1 VIRHPERSEGSPA
14 NGAQF
19 GRWAGDSAPSARLG
33 MTLVAALA
41 LLLGACASVDNPG
54 TSPAPATPWTP
65 PASAVP
71 PVTKFETAAPAASP
85 VSLADVVSI
94 AVANN
99 PLTRE
104 AWLNARTAEANL
116 GSRRSAYYP
125 EVDLGASLSRQSVG
139 AGVNPGS
146 SSTTFAPSV
155 ALSYLLF
162 DFGGRAAT
170 VEEARQTLI
179 AADFEHN
186 QTLQNVVLAAEQAYF
201 QTLDAKALLVAQAGT
216 IKERQAEL
224 DTAEARHGAGLAT
237 IADVLQ
243 ARTALSQAQLTY
255 EQIEGNLRT
264 LEGTLATTMGLP
276 ATTHFD
282 FGELPANVATA
293 TTTQAVDA
301 LIAQATVD
309 RPALAA
315 ARADAERARAHIEE
329 VRSSYLPSVT
339 VNSAAGRTFFAAPSS
354 ANGANSFSAGL
365 GLRFPLFTGYRNVY
379 DVRAAR
385 LQAELAQED
394 VRDLTQQIGLQVWSS
409 YYAMQTARQRVTT
422 SRDLLASAQESANV
436 AAARYREGVGTIL
449 DVLTAQSALEN
460 ARAQEVQSRAD
471 YLLALAELAHA
482 TGKLGAP

>member
-1 VIRHPERSEGSPA
+1 MKFVV
-14 NGAQF
+14 
-19 GRWAGDSAPSARLG
+19 SAI
-33 MTLVAALA
+33 A
-41 LLLGACASVDNPG
+41 LLLAACASVDNPG
-54 TSPAPATPWTP
+54 TAPAPATAWTP

-71 PVTKFETAAPAASP
+71 PVTKFESTLPANTTLT
-85 VSLADVVSI
+85 LADVVNI

-99 PLTRE
+99 PQTRE

-116 GSRRSAYYP
+116 GSRQSAYYP
-125 EVDLGASLSRQSVG
+125 EVDLNATAGRSIVGAS
-139 AGVNPGS
+139 PGRAS
-146 SSTTFAPSV
+146 ASSTTVAPSL

-186 QTLQNVVLAAEQAYF
+186 QAIQNVVLTAETSYF
-201 QTLDAKALLVAQAGT
+201 QYLDAKALLGAQAGT
-216 IKERQAEL
+216 LKERQAEL
-224 DTAEARHGAGLAT
+224 DTANARHDAGLAT

-255 EQIEGNLRT
+255 ETIEGNLRT
-264 LEGTLATTMGLP
+264 IEGTLATAMGLP

-282 FGELPANVATA
+282 FGELPSTVATDE
-293 TTTQAVDA
+293 TSQAVDA

-309 RPALAA
+309 RPDLAA
-315 ARADAERARAHIEE
+315 ARADAERARAHITE
-329 VRSSYLPSVT
+329 VRSAYLPSLT
-339 VNSAAGRTFFAAPSS
+339 LNSTTGRTFFLAPN
-354 ANGANSFSAGL
+354 ALNATNSFSASI
-365 GLRFPLFTGYRNVY
+365 GLRFPLFTGFRNVF
-379 DVRAAR
+379 DERAAR
-385 LQAELAQED
+385 LQAELALED
-394 VRDLTQQIGLQVWSS
+394 VRDLTQQVGLQVWSS
-409 YYAMQTARQRVTT
+409 YYAVQTAKQRVTT

-449 DVLTAQSALEN
+449 DVLTAQSALET

-482 TGKLGAP
+482 TGKLGAPK

>member
-1 VIRHPERSEGSPA
+1 VK
-14 NGAQF
+14 QF
-19 GRWAGDSAPSARLG
+19 LS
-33 MTLVAALA
+33 ALA

-54 TSPAPATPWTP
+54 TSPAPATAWTP

-71 PVTKFETAAPAASP
+71 PVTKFEATLPSAATL
-85 VSLADVVSI
+85 SLADVVGT
-94 AVANN
+94 ALANN
-99 PLTRE
+99 PATRE
-104 AWLNARTAEANL
+104 AWLTARTAEASL
-116 GSRRSAYYP
+116 GSRGSAYYP
-125 EVDLGASLSRQSVG
+125 EVDVNASLSRQSVG
-139 AGVNPGS
+139 SAVNPGS

-186 QTLQNVVLAAEQAYF
+186 QTLQNVVLAAEQSYF
-201 QTLDAKALLVAQAGT
+201 QTLDAKALLGAQAAT
-216 IKERQAEL
+216 LKERKSEL
-224 DTAEARHGAGLAT
+224 DTADARHDAGLAT

-255 EQIEGNLRT
+255 ESIEGNLRT
-264 LEGTLATTMGLP
+264 IEGTLATTMGLP
-276 ATTHFD
+276 ATTRFD
-282 FGELPANVATA
+282 FGELPANVGTD

-301 LIAQATVD
+301 LIAQAQVD

-329 VRSSYLPSVT
+329 VRSAYLPSVT
-339 VNSAAGRTFFAAPSS
+339 LNSAAGRTFYAAPSS
-354 ANGANSFSAGL
+354 VGSASSFSAGV
-365 GLRFPLFTGYRNVY
+365 GLRFPLFTGYRNVF

-385 LQAELAQED
+385 LQADLAQED

-409 YYAMQTARQRVTT
+409 YYAVQTAKRRITT

-436 AAARYREGVGTIL
+436 AAARYREGVGTII

-482 TGKLGAP
+482 TGKLGAPQ

>member
-1 VIRHPERSEGSPA
+1 MKHAIA
-14 NGAQF
+14 
-19 GRWAGDSAPSARLG
+19 L
-33 MTLVAALA
+33 LA
-41 LLLGACASVDNPG
+41 LLFAACAHIDNPG
-54 TSPAPATPWTP
+54 VAPAPEKPWTP
-65 PASAVP
+65 PASAIP
-71 PVTKFETAAPAASP
+71 AVTNFAVTPPAATTLT
-85 VSLADVVSI
+85 LADVVTT
-94 AVANN
+94 ALANN

-116 GSRRSAYYP
+116 GSRRGAYYP
-125 EVDLGASLSRQSVG
+125 EVDVNASLGRTF
-139 AGVNPGS
+139 AGTASNPA
-146 SSTTFAPSV
+146 STTFTPSV

-186 QTLQNVVLAAEQAYF
+186 QTLQNVVLAAEENYF
-201 QTLDAKALLVAQAGT
+201 QYLDAKALLGAQAGT
-216 IKERQAEL
+216 IKERKAEL
-224 DTAEARHGAGLAT
+224 DTAQARHDAGLAT

-255 EQIEGNLRT
+255 ETIEGNLRT
-264 LEGTLATTMGLP
+264 IEGTLATTMGLP
-276 ATTHFD
+276 ATSHFD
-282 FGELPANVATA
+282 FGELPATVATA
-293 TTTQAVDA
+293 ETTQAVDA

-329 VRSSYLPSVT
+329 VRSAYLPSVT
-339 VNSAAGRTFFAAPSS
+339 VNSTAGRTFFLAPGSASS
-354 ANGANSFSAGL
+354 ANSFSAGL
-365 GLRFPLFTGYRNVY
+365 GMRFPLFTGFRNVY

-409 YYAMQTARQRVTT
+409 YYAVQTAKQRITT

-436 AAARYREGVGTIL
+436 AAARYREGVGTIV
-449 DVLTAQSALEN
+449 DVLTAQSSLET
-460 ARAQEVQSRAD
+460 ARAQEVQARAD

>member
-1 VIRHPERSEGSPA
+1 VK
-14 NGAQF
+14 QF
-19 GRWAGDSAPSARLG
+19 LS
-33 MTLVAALA
+33 ALA

-54 TSPAPATPWTP
+54 TSPAPATAWTP

-71 PVTKFETAAPAASP
+71 AVTNFQATLPSATPL
-85 VSLADVVSI
+85 SLADVVST
-94 AVANN
+94 ALANN
-99 PLTRE
+99 PATRE
-104 AWLNARTAEANL
+104 AWLTARAAEANL

-125 EVDLGASLSRQSVG
+125 EVDVNASLGRSITGASPNR
-139 AGVNPGS
+139 AGT
-146 SSTTFAPSV
+146 SSTTFVPSL

-179 AADFEHN
+179 TADFEHN
-186 QTLQNVVLAAEQAYF
+186 QTIQNVVLAAEQNYF
-201 QTLDAKALLVAQAGT
+201 QYLDAKALLGAQAAT
-216 IKERQAEL
+216 LKERKSEL
-224 DTAEARHGAGLAT
+224 DTADARHDAGLAT

-255 EQIEGNLRT
+255 ETIEGNLRT
-264 LEGTLATTMGLP
+264 IEGTLATTMGLP
-276 ATTHFD
+276 ATARLD
-282 FGELPANVATA
+282 FGELPATVATDE
-293 TTTQAVDA
+293 TTQAVDA
-301 LIAQATVD
+301 LIAQATID

-329 VRSSYLPSVT
+329 VRSAYLPSIAL
-339 VNSAAGRTFFAAPSS
+339 NSSAGRTFFIAPSS
-354 ANGANSFSAGL
+354 LASTNSFSAGVA
-365 GLRFPLFTGYRNVY
+365 LRFPFFTGFRNVF

-385 LQAELAQED
+385 LQADLAQED

-409 YYAMQTARQRVTT
+409 YYAVQTAKQRITT

-436 AAARYREGVGTIL
+436 AAARYREGVGTII

-482 TGKLGAP
+482 TGKLGAPK

>member
-1 VIRHPERSEGSPA
+1 MK
-14 NGAQF
+14 QF
-19 GRWAGDSAPSARLG
+19 LSAF
-33 MTLVAALA
+33 A

-54 TSPAPATPWTP
+54 TSPAPATVWTP
-65 PASAVP
+65 PVSAVP
-71 PVTKFETAAPAASP
+71 PVTKFEATLPSAATL
-85 VSLADVVSI
+85 SLADVVST
-94 AVANN
+94 ALANN
-99 PLTRE
+99 PATRE

-125 EVDLGASLSRQSVG
+125 EVDVNASLGRSITGASPNR
-139 AGVNPGS
+139 AGT
-146 SSTTFAPSV
+146 SSTTFVPSL

-186 QTLQNVVLAAEQAYF
+186 QTIQNVVLAAEQNYF
-201 QTLDAKALLVAQAGT
+201 QYLDAKALLAAQAGT
-216 IKERQAEL
+216 LKERKAEL
-224 DTAEARHGAGLAT
+224 DTADARHGAGLAT

-255 EQIEGNLRT
+255 ETIEGNLRT
-264 LEGTLATTMGLP
+264 IEGTLATTMGLP
-276 ATTHFD
+276 ATARLD
-282 FGELPANVATA
+282 FGELPATVATDE
-293 TTTQAVDA
+293 TTQAVDA
-301 LIAQATVD
+301 LIAQATID

-329 VRSSYLPSVT
+329 VRSAYLPSVT
-339 VNSAAGRTFFAAPSS
+339 LNSAAGRTFFIAPSALPS
-354 ANGANSFSAGL
+354 TNSFSAGL
-365 GLRFPLFTGYRNVY
+365 GLRFPFFTGFRNVF

-385 LQAELAQED
+385 LQADLAQED

-409 YYAMQTARQRVTT
+409 YYAVQTAKQRITT

-436 AAARYREGVGTIL
+436 AAARYREGVGTII

-482 TGKLGAP
+482 TGKLGAPK

>member
-1 VIRHPERSEGSPA
+1 MKRFSG
-14 NGAQF
+14 
-19 GRWAGDSAPSARLG
+19 
-33 MTLVAALA
+33 ALA
-41 LLLGACASVDNPG
+41 LLLLAACASVDNPG
-54 TSPAPATPWTP
+54 VAPAPNTAWTP

-71 PVTKFETAAPAASP
+71 PVTAFPTAPPANTTL
-85 VSLADVVSI
+85 SLADVVNI
-94 AVANN
+94 ALTNN

-125 EVDLGASLSRQSVG
+125 EVDVNATAGRTIVGAS
-139 AGVNPGS
+139 AGRAAAA
-146 SSTTFAPSV
+146 STTFAPSL

-186 QTLQNVVLAAEQAYF
+186 QVLQDVVLAAEQSYF
-201 QTLDAKALLVAQAGT
+201 QLLDAKALLDAQAAT
-216 IKERQAEL
+216 VKERQAEL
-224 DTAEARHGAGLAT
+224 NTAEGRHSGGLAT

-255 EQIEGNLRT
+255 ETIEGNLRT
-264 LEGTLATTMGLP
+264 IEGTLATAMGVP
-276 ATTHFD
+276 ATTRFD
-282 FGELPANVATA
+282 LGTLPAAVATEE
-293 TTTQAVDA
+293 TTRAVDA
-301 LIAQATVD
+301 LIAQATTD

-329 VRSSYLPSVT
+329 VRSAYLPSVT
-339 VNSAAGRTFFAAPSS
+339 LSSSAGRTFFFAPS
-354 ANGANSFSAGL
+354 ALGGTNSFSAGL
-365 GLRFPLFTGYRNVY
+365 GLRFPLFTGWRNVF

-394 VRDLTQQIGLQVWSS
+394 VRGLTQQVGLQVWSS
-409 YYAMQTARQRVTT
+409 YYAVQTARQRIAT
-422 SRDLLASAQESANV
+422 SRDLLASAQESVNV
-436 AAARYREGVGTIL
+436 ASARYREGVGTIL
-449 DVLTAQSALEN
+449 DVLTAESSLET
-460 ARAQEVQSRAD
+460 ARAQEVQARAD

>member
-1 VIRHPERSEGSPA
+1 VGQALLPVL
-14 NGAQF
+14 
-19 GRWAGDSAPSARLG
+19 RWAGKSACP
-33 MTLVAALA
+33 T
-41 LLLGACASVDNPG
+41 LLLLAACASVDNPG
-54 TSPAPATPWTP
+54 VAPAPNATWTP

-71 PVTKFETAAPAASP
+71 PVKKFETALPASTTL
-85 VSLADVVSI
+85 SLAEVVNI
-94 AVANN
+94 ALANN

-125 EVDLGASLSRQSVG
+125 EVDVNAAAGRTFAGSATTSAATTFTPSVG
-139 AGVNPGS
+139 
-146 SSTTFAPSV
+146 
-155 ALSYLLF
+155 LSYLLF

-186 QTLQNVVLAAEQAYF
+186 QVIQDVVLAAEQSYF
-201 QTLDAKALLVAQAGT
+201 QLLDAKALLDAQAAT
-216 IKERQAEL
+216 VKERQAEL
-224 DTAEARHGAGLAT
+224 NTAEGRHSGGLAT

-255 EQIEGNLRT
+255 ETIDGNLRT
-264 LEGTLATTMGLP
+264 IEGTLATAMGLP
-276 ATTHFD
+276 ATSRFD
-282 FGELPANVATA
+282 LGTLPANVATEEI
-293 TTTQAVDA
+293 THAVDA
-301 LIAQATVD
+301 LIAQATTD

-315 ARADAERARAHIEE
+315 ARADAERARVHIEE
-329 VRSSYLPSVT
+329 VRSAYLPSVT
-339 VNSAAGRTFFAAPSS
+339 VNSSAGRTFFLAPS
-354 ANGANSFSAGL
+354 AAGGANSVSAGL
-365 GLRFPLFTGYRNVY
+365 GMRFPLFTGWRNVF

-409 YYAMQTARQRVTT
+409 YYAAQTAKQRIAT
-422 SRDLLASAQESANV
+422 SRDLLASAQESVNV

-449 DVLTAQSALEN
+449 DVLTAQSSLET
-460 ARAQEVQSRAD
+460 ARAQEVQARAD

>member
-1 VIRHPERSEGSPA
+1 VKRFLS
-14 NGAQF
+14 
-19 GRWAGDSAPSARLG
+19 
-33 MTLVAALA
+33 ALA

-54 TSPAPATPWTP
+54 TPSAPNTTWTP

-71 PVTKFETAAPAASP
+71 PVTKFETTPPASTTL
-85 VSLADVVSI
+85 SLADVVNI
-94 AVANN
+94 ALTNN

-104 AWLNARTAEANL
+104 AWLSARTAEANL

-125 EVDLGASLSRQSVG
+125 EVDLNASLSRQSIG
-139 AGVNPGS
+139 SGVSPSS

-155 ALSYLLF
+155 GLSYLLF

-186 QTLQNVVLAAEQAYF
+186 QTLQNVVLAAEQNYF
-201 QTLDAKALLVAQAGT
+201 QYLDAKALLDAQAAT
-216 IKERQAEL
+216 LKERQTEL
-224 DTAEARHGAGLAT
+224 DTAQARHDAGLAT

-243 ARTALSQAQLTY
+243 ARTALSQARLAY
-255 EQIEGNLRT
+255 EQFEGSLRT

-276 ATTHFD
+276 VTTRFD
-282 FGELPANVATA
+282 LGTLPANVATNE
-293 TTTQAVDA
+293 TTQAVDA
-301 LIAQATVD
+301 LLDQATAG

-315 ARADAERARAHIEE
+315 ARADAERARVHIEE
-329 VRSSYLPSVT
+329 VRSAYLPSVT
-339 VNSAAGRTFFAAPSS
+339 VNSAAGRTFFLAPSY
-354 ANGANSFSAGL
+354 ANGASSFSAGL
-365 GLRFPLFTGYRNVY
+365 GLRFPLFTGWRNVY

-409 YYAMQTARQRVTT
+409 YYAVQTAKQRVAT

-449 DVLTAQSALEN
+449 DVLTAQSSLET
-460 ARAQEVQSRAD
+460 ARAQEVQARAD

>member
-1 VIRHPERSEGSPA
+1 
-14 NGAQF
+14 
-19 GRWAGDSAPSARLG
+19 
-33 MTLVAALA
+33 MTMGALA
-41 LLLGACASVDNPG
+41 LLLLGACASVDNPG
-54 TSPAPATPWTP
+54 VPPAPNTAWTP

-71 PVTKFETAAPAASP
+71 PITKFETPAPAKTTLT
-85 VSLADVVSI
+85 LADVVST
-94 AVANN
+94 ALANN

-116 GSRRSAYYP
+116 GSRQSAYYP
-125 EVDLGASLSRQSVG
+125 EVDVNASLGRSIVGAS
-139 AGVNPGS
+139 PGRAAS
-146 SSTTFAPSV
+146 ASTTFAPSV

-186 QTLQNVVLAAEQAYF
+186 QTIQNVVLTAEENYF
-201 QTLDAKALLVAQAGT
+201 QYLDAKALLGAQAGT
-216 IKERQAEL
+216 LKERKAEL
-224 DTAEARHGAGLAT
+224 DTAEARHDAGLAT

-282 FGELPANVATA
+282 FGELPENVATA
-293 TTTQAVDA
+293 ATAEAVDA
-301 LIAQATVD
+301 LIARATVD

-339 VNSAAGRTFFAAPSS
+339 VNSSAGRTFFLAPS
-354 ANGANSFSAGL
+354 ALGGTNSVSAGL
-365 GLRFPLFTGYRNVY
+365 GLRFPLFTGFRNVF

-409 YYAMQTARQRVTT
+409 YYAVQTAKSRVST

-449 DVLTAQSALEN
+449 DVLTAQSALEI

-482 TGKLGAP
+482 TGKLGVP

>member
-1 VIRHPERSEGSPA
+1 MK
-14 NGAQF
+14 QF
-19 GRWAGDSAPSARLG
+19 LS
-33 MTLVAALA
+33 ALA

-54 TSPAPATPWTP
+54 TSPAPATAWTP

-71 PVTKFETAAPAASP
+71 PVTKFEATLPSAATL
-85 VSLADVVSI
+85 SLADVVST
-94 AVANN
+94 ALANN
-99 PLTRE
+99 PATRE
-104 AWLNARTAEANL
+104 AWLTARTAEASL

-125 EVDLGASLSRQSVG
+125 EVDVNASLGRSVTG
-139 AGVNPGS
+139 AAPNRAGT
-146 SSTTFAPSV
+146 SSTTFVPSL

-186 QTLQNVVLAAEQAYF
+186 QTIQNVVLAAEQNYF
-201 QTLDAKALLVAQAGT
+201 QYLDAKALLAAQGGT
-216 IKERQAEL
+216 LKERKAEL
-224 DTAEARHGAGLAT
+224 DTADARHGAGLAT

-255 EQIEGNLRT
+255 ESIEGNLRT
-264 LEGTLATTMGLP
+264 IEGTLATTMGLP
-276 ATTHFD
+276 ATTRFD
-282 FGELPANVATA
+282 FGELPANVGTD

-301 LIAQATVD
+301 LIAQAQVD

-329 VRSSYLPSVT
+329 VRSAYLPNVT
-339 VNSAAGRTFFAAPSS
+339 LNSAAGRTFFIAPSS
-354 ANGANSFSAGL
+354 AGSANSFSAGV
-365 GLRFPLFTGYRNVY
+365 GLRFPLFTGYRNVF

-385 LQAELAQED
+385 LQADLAQED

-409 YYAMQTARQRVTT
+409 YYAVQTAKRRITT

-436 AAARYREGVGTIL
+436 AAARYREGVGTII